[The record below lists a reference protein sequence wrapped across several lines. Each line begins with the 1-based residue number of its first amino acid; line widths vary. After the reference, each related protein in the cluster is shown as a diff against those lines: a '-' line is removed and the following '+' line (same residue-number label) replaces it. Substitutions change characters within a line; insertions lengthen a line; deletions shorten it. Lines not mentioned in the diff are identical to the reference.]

1 MPETIA
7 ERAGGCVHH
16 PERTPLGRCASCR
29 RPVCGECHIRLD
41 GILHCRECLGV
52 AEQSLRLEGPRVA
65 PRIGTA
71 LVALALLVPTLLT
84 AVVVLRGFGLTA
96 GRIARLGAVA
106 FEDATAVDGDV
117 R

>member
-1 MPETIA
+1 MPGTNA

-16 PERTPLGRCASCR
+16 PERAPLGRCASCR

-41 GILHCRECLGV
+41 GILHCRECLG
-52 AEQSLRLEGPRVA
+52 ATEQSLRSEGPRIA
-65 PRIGTA
+65 PRIVTA
-71 LVALALLVPTLLT
+71 LVAVALLVPTLLT
-84 AVVVLRGFGLTA
+84 AVVVLRGFGLAA

-106 FEDATAVDGDV
+106 FEDPATSGGDD